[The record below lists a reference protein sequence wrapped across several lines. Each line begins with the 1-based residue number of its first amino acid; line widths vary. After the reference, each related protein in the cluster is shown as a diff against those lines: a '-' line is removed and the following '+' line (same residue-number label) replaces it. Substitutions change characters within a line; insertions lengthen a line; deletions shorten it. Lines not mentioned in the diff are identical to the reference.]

1 MKKTEMIWKNLLTSV
16 ALTMIICLTGC
27 QNTPDA
33 QIVIGADSEKMINI
47 LEQQDNLR
55 HPFVEIDTPDHVKTQ
70 TKRFGKMHLL
80 FDANVIVPP
89 ATAYPITEVK
99 KRTFTDEDFLFF
111 IETTSDSDAELYS
124 KWDLSKQEW
133 LERQIEYK
141 AKDPDEKLAQD
152 YLRYLQEMY
161 DNADSEVSN
170 PLFDVSTLTNGLSS
184 QVFAKRSDG
193 TVAYYHLSKDRNNI
207 TFFRDIGLVQYPDS
221 ITKDIY
227 FDETF
232 ETAEQFSWRQSK
244 KPEISKEEAYVIAF
258 RYINDLGIDLKRYS
272 AETCTFLK
280 NIVNKSVG
288 WSFTFTRVISN
299 AQTRYDLSGF
309 GIDENAMPSYGA
321 PWDVEECTIGI
332 DKDGLCFLE
341 YKGASTISRE
351 IQNSVELE
359 KFDVIVER
367 IANQLSYIYGTVT
380 RGNGIGVDIV
390 ISEIELGVGLISVKN
405 ETDIG
410 IYIPTWYVDYYIKW
424 SDQEDIEK
432 NWELNTIIFNAID
445 GSYIEPRVTNE
456 KLMSMLNGG

>member
-1 MKKTEMIWKNLLTSV
+1 M
-16 ALTMIICLTGC
+16 
-27 QNTPDA
+27 
-33 QIVIGADSEKMINI
+33 
-47 LEQQDNLR
+47 
-55 HPFVEIDTPDHVKTQ
+55 
-70 TKRFGKMHLL
+70 
-80 FDANVIVPP
+80 
-89 ATAYPITEVK
+89 
-99 KRTFTDEDFLFF
+99 
-111 IETTSDSDAELYS
+111 
-124 KWDLSKQEW
+124 
-133 LERQIEYK
+133 
-141 AKDPDEKLAQD
+141 
-152 YLRYLQEMY
+152 
-161 DNADSEVSN
+161 
-170 PLFDVSTLTNGLSS
+170 
-184 QVFAKRSDG
+184 
-193 TVAYYHLSKDRNNI
+193 
-207 TFFRDIGLVQYPDS
+207 
-221 ITKDIY
+221 
-227 FDETF
+227 
-232 ETAEQFSWRQSK
+232 
-244 KPEISKEEAYVIAF
+244 
-258 RYINDLGIDLKRYS
+258 
-272 AETCTFLK
+272 
-280 NIVNKSVG
+280 NKSVG